1 MSISPTKRLS
11 MEGVDVEAPTISSE
25 LGNLGLEAGDG
36 SSFLPATTPEAL
48 FYVLPYLGLKEL
60 LTLETVSSQLR
71 EAIRGDVTLWQQ
83 LHVDVPLNRK
93 LTDAELVGLSSRS
106 HGRLQ
111 SLSLIKCIRLSESVI
126 EHIVEANPMLQKLN
140 LSACTGV
147 SAEAVLRMVKIQTER
162 RSPHIPGL
170 TQLRIRGLYGV
181 TPEILESLQRMMQSE
196 GNQSS
201 SDVIPSPHYYKNGEP
216 SPAISEE
223 QLIDIEA
230 CPKCR
235 TARLVFDCTRPTC
248 EQRRNIPLQQCR
260 GCYLCIAR
268 CEECGVCIDGDD
280 YEETFCMEFLC
291 QSCWLRLP
299 KCSEC
304 NRAGCSRHIE
314 ALDISE
320 TSIFSCDSCQG
331 VLPGDTGPIFD

>member
-25 LGNLGLEAGDG
+25 LGNLGLDSSKEAGDG

-126 EHIVEANPMLQKLN
+126 EHIVEANPMLQK
-140 LSACTGV
+140 V
-147 SAEAVLRMVKIQTER
+147 
-162 RSPHIPGL
+162 
-170 TQLRIRGLYGV
+170 
-181 TPEILESLQRMMQSE
+181 
-196 GNQSS
+196 
-201 SDVIPSPHYYKNGEP
+201 
-216 SPAISEE
+216 
-223 QLIDIEA
+223 
-230 CPKCR
+230 
-235 TARLVFDCTRPTC
+235 
-248 EQRRNIPLQQCR
+248 
-260 GCYLCIAR
+260 
-268 CEECGVCIDGDD
+268 
-280 YEETFCMEFLC
+280 
-291 QSCWLRLP
+291 
-299 KCSEC
+299 
-304 NRAGCSRHIE
+304 
-314 ALDISE
+314 
-320 TSIFSCDSCQG
+320 
-331 VLPGDTGPIFD
+331 